1 MKVTRE
7 LDREG
12 SRLAA
17 RGSAAR
23 PLLQMND
30 NEEKMQKV
38 TF

>member
-1 MKVTRE
+1 MKVIRE

-17 RGSAAR
+17 PGSAAR
-23 PLLQMND
+23 PFLQMNND
-30 NEEKMQKV
+30 EEKMQKV